1 MYLWDSN
8 IVRHFGEGHPTL
20 RLYLLRIPWT
30 EIALPSVVL
39 AEILNGRCEFA
50 LKATP
55 EQAVNAHQHLVDTM
69 QMLQRFQVVLFDA
82 ACADHLRHLQS
93 KLKTRKRYADVMI
106 AATALAGRHV
116 VVTRNIAHF
125 VDLLPANQFVNW
137 IDEPPR

>member
-1 MYLWDSN
+1 MFLWDSN
-8 IVRHFGEGHPTL
+8 IVRHFAEGYPTL
-20 RLYLLRIPWT
+20 RLHLLRVSWA
-30 EIALPSVVL
+30 EIALPSVVV
-39 AEILNGRCEFA
+39 AEVLNGRCDFA

-55 EQAVNAHQHLVDTM
+55 DQAVDAHQRLMDTI
-69 QMLQRFQVVLFDA
+69 QMLQHFQVVRFDA

-125 VDLLPANQFVNW
+125 VDLLPANQLVNW
-137 IDEPPR
+137 IDQPPR